1 MKSLFLSIFCSLVY
15 YSSNA
20 QFPNLV
26 PNPSFE
32 KLHGTPPTSFSS
44 KSIDFDNAI
53 QDWTAANLTS
63 PDIIT
68 ANLKNKTRSYIMPEA
83 RTGETMVGILNNLGI
98 WVEYIQVQ
106 LKQPLEEGKTYYAE
120 FWYIALASK
129 NHKIPQKNSTFGLWF
144 HDGGL
149 QQTKNYISAQPQVA
163 SSKIETCKPYV
174 WHKMS
179 GTFVAS
185 KAHSH
190 VCIGQ
195 FEASFDGAMN
205 GCIAIDDVIVRETKP
220 SLKIVAGTTLVL
232 NNIIFSSGTAAL
244 EKESY
249 ASLHLLYQALSQN
262 PKLCIAIHGYTDNV
276 GSSDDNLLLSTN
288 RAQTIYK
295 YLIQEGVDKKRLQ
308 FMGFGENTP
317 VSSNKTSL
325 GRKKNRRVEFL
336 VRGTTF

>member
-1 MKSLFLSIFCSLVY
+1 MKSLLLSIFCSLIY
-15 YSSNA
+15 YNSNA

-32 KLHGTPPTSFSS
+32 ELDGLPPTNFSS
-44 KSIDFDNAI
+44 KASNFDNTM
-53 QDWTAANLTS
+53 QDWNAANLTS
-63 PDIIT
+63 PDILTKSI
-68 ANLKNKTRSYIMPEA
+68 NNKTRSYQIHEA

-98 WVEYIQVQ
+98 WVEYIQVP
-106 LKQPLEEGKTYYAE
+106 LKQSLEEGKTYYAE

-129 NHKIPQKNSTFGLWF
+129 NHEAPQKNPNFGLWF
-144 HDGGL
+144 HDGSL
-149 QQTKNYISAQPQVA
+149 QQTKNYIAEQPQVA
-163 SSKIETCKPYV
+163 ASKIEPCTPYT

-195 FEASFDGAMN
+195 FESSFDGAMN
-205 GCIAIDDVIVRETKP
+205 GCVAIDDVLVRETKHV
-220 SLKIVAGTTLVL
+220 LKIVAGTTLVL
-232 NNIIFSSGTAAL
+232 NNIIFRSGTATL

-249 ASLHLLYQALSQN
+249 ASLQSLYQALSDN

-276 GSSDDNLLLSTN
+276 GNSEDNLSLSIS
-288 RAQTIYK
+288 RAQTIYN
-295 YLIQEGVDKKRLQ
+295 YLIQESIDKKRLQ
-308 FMGFGENTP
+308 FRGFGENQP
-317 VSSNKTSL
+317 VATNKTSL

-336 VRGTTF
+336 VRGTSF